1 MYSFFFLNYILHMRN
16 FEDFIIEI
24 SDGNYIID
32 LSYFHDAEHFN
43 SYLLD
48 FLGYYAMLKKDINS
62 KYIILGLEFNHD
74 FLKISHITFLF
85 PYVDRGLSF
94 KNIYIFGLNS
104 NLVNLR
110 INII

>member
-1 MYSFFFLNYILHMRN
+1 MRN

-24 SDGNYIID
+24 SDGKFIID
-32 LSYFHDAEHFN
+32 LSYFHDAEQFN

-48 FLGYYAMLKKDINS
+48 FLSYYAMLKQDINS

-74 FLKISHITFLF
+74 FLKISRITFLF
-85 PYVDRGLSF
+85 PYVDKELSF
-94 KNIYIFGLNS
+94 KNILGLNS